1 MGGQETLE
9 DMDME
14 NRDPNELNSH
24 IKVNINRESYTSD
37 HLIWILWNEPSASF
51 RNFVWNDY
59 EY

>member
-37 HLIWILWNEPSASF
+37 HLI
-51 RNFVWNDY
+51 
-59 EY
+59 